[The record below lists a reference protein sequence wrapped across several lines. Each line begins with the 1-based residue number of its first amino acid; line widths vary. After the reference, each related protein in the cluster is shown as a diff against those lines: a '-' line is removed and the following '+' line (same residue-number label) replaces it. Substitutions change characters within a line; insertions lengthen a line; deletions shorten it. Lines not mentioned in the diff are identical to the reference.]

1 MLYGF
6 FSLYFLVVVSHAWLI
21 FTQMKRQKEIYLLL
35 RVNKYMALELL
46 EELRL
51 IRFLVMVSIIFIVF
65 ATAVGFALLAWEDS
79 FF

>member
-1 MLYGF
+1 
-6 FSLYFLVVVSHAWLI
+6 
-21 FTQMKRQKEIYLLL
+21 
-35 RVNKYMALELL
+35 MALELL

-65 ATAVGFALLAWEDS
+65 ATAVGFALLAWADS